1 MLMEKNVN
9 MVTHVNLFIKE
20 SAKHMQN
27 TSNADLDADVILAMM
42 WKEDVREKKNLDGA
56 FWEKNVFMD
65 TCYRM
70 TQTTPDKSEVVKWKL
85 KIDKDIKEEDMY
97 IIMSTTEIFHL
108 GLTIIYVT
116 MSE

>member
-27 TSNADLDADVILAMM
+27 TSNADLDTDVILAMM

-56 FWEKNVFMD
+56 FLGKKMFL
-65 TCYRM
+65 C
-70 TQTTPDKSEVVKWKL
+70 TPV
-85 KIDKDIKEEDMY
+85 
-97 IIMSTTEIFHL
+97 TE
-108 GLTIIYVT
+108 
-116 MSE
+116 